1 MGHTNLPLIFGI
13 TDELTERGKQE
24 WLIVRD
30 NGVNL

>member
-1 MGHTNLPLIFGI
+1 MGHTNLPLISGI
-13 TDELTERGKQE
+13 TDELAERGKQE